1 MRPAADEPESSTA
14 FYERG
19 LQVTRCCCLWAG
31 MLLVCPSCRTRYV
44 VPDNAVGIDGRQVRC
59 ANCKHSWFQAGV
71 VPQVAPA
78 PSVVAPVDT
87 HGAPPTASA
96 EATPPV
102 QAVPPAKPLDEPA
115 PAPVPQPAPPAFS
128 SEPPPAFVSPSAVD
142 TERTNDAGATEPPFP
157 NFAEMRAG
165 STERPAAYMEPSV
178 PRGGFVDD
186 APAQSR
192 FAHEPPF
199 KARRNPAKI
208 WTMAAVAFAILVAA
222 IGGAISYF
230 GMPEIGLSNAAAE
243 PDLTIVLND
252 NLELNEREDGTPY
265 FIASGS
271 IVNPTAV
278 EQNVPEMLVTLKDAS
293 GRPVYS
299 WKMKAKTRALGP
311 GEKIDFSE
319 ARLDVPLAAKE
330 ISVGWVLS
338 GE

>member
-1 MRPAADEPESSTA
+1 MNLLRPQHFAIA
-14 FYERG
+14 G
-19 LQVTRCCCLWAG
+19 LQVIGCCCLCAE
-31 MLLVCPSCRTRYV
+31 MLLVCPSCRTRYA
-44 VPDNAVGIDGRQVRC
+44 VPDNAVGVDGRQVRC
-59 ANCKHSWFQAGV
+59 ANCKHSWFQAAT

-78 PSVVAPVDT
+78 PAVVTPVDT
-87 HGAPPTASA
+87 QSASPATSA
-96 EATPPV
+96 EATPPA
-102 QAVPPAKPLDEPA
+102 QAVPPATPVGEPA
-115 PAPVPQPAPPAFS
+115 PAPVPQLASPTFVAPN
-128 SEPPPAFVSPSAVD
+128 AVD
-142 TERTNDAGATEPPFP
+142 AERTNDAGVTEPAFP
-157 NFAEMRAG
+157 TFADMRAG
-165 STERPAAYMEPSV
+165 PAEAPTAYAEPSV
-178 PRGGFVDD
+178 PRGGLLDD
-186 APAQSR
+186 APAQSH

-208 WTMAAVAFAILVAA
+208 WTMAAVAIAILVAA

-293 GRPVYS
+293 GRSVYS

-311 GEKIDFSE
+311 GEKVDFSE

>member
-1 MRPAADEPESSTA
+1 MNLLRPQHFMKA
-14 FYERG
+14 G
-19 LQVTRCCCLWAG
+19 LQVIGGCCLCAE
-31 MLLVCPSCRTRYV
+31 MLLVCPSCRTRYA
-44 VPDNAVGIDGRQVRC
+44 VPDNAVGVDGRQVRC
-59 ANCKHSWFQAGV
+59 ANCKHSWFQAAA
-71 VPQVAPA
+71 VPAVTPAPA
-78 PSVVAPVDT
+78 VGAPVDT
-87 HGAPPTASA
+87 HSAPLTAST
-96 EATPPV
+96 EATAPA
-102 QAVPPAKPLDEPA
+102 QAVPPATPVEEPA
-115 PAPVPQPAPPAFS
+115 PAPVPQPAPATSVAPSSLDAERGNDSGANEPAF
-128 SEPPPAFVSPSAVD
+128 P
-142 TERTNDAGATEPPFP
+142 T
-157 NFAEMRAG
+157 FAETRAVQP
-165 STERPAAYMEPSV
+165 EPATAYAEPSV
-178 PRGGFVDD
+178 PRGGLLDD
-186 APAQSR
+186 APAQSH

-199 KARRNPAKI
+199 KARRKPVKI
-208 WTMAAVAFAILVAA
+208 WMMAAVALAILVAA

-230 GMPEIGLSNAAAE
+230 GMPVIGLSSAAAE

-293 GRPVYS
+293 GRSVYS

-311 GEKIDFSE
+311 GEKVDFSE

>member
-1 MRPAADEPESSTA
+1 MNLLRPQHFAIA
-14 FYERG
+14 G
-19 LQVTRCCCLWAG
+19 LQVIGGCCLCAE
-31 MLLVCPSCRTRYV
+31 MLLVCPSCRTRYA
-44 VPDNAVGIDGRQVRC
+44 VPDNAVGVDGRQVRC
-59 ANCKHSWFQAGV
+59 ANCKHSWFQAAV
-71 VPQVAPA
+71 APQVAPA
-78 PSVVAPVDT
+78 AAVVAPVDT
-87 HGAPPTASA
+87 QSAPPA

-102 QAVPPAKPLDEPA
+102 QAVPPATPVGEPA
-115 PAPVPQPAPPAFS
+115 PAPVPQPAPP
-128 SEPPPAFVSPSAVD
+128 PPPPTFVAPNAVD
-142 TERTNDAGATEPPFP
+142 AERTNDAIATEPAFP
-157 NFAEMRAG
+157 TFADMRAG
-165 STERPAAYMEPSV
+165 PAEAPTAYAEPTV
-178 PRGGFVDD
+178 PRGGLLDD
-186 APAQSR
+186 APAQSH

-208 WTMAAVAFAILVAA
+208 WTMAAVAIAILVAA

-293 GRPVYS
+293 GRSVYS

-311 GEKIDFSE
+311 GEKVDFSE

>member
-1 MRPAADEPESSTA
+1 MKA
-14 FYERG
+14 G
-19 LQVTRCCCLWAG
+19 LQVIGGCCLCAE
-31 MLLVCPSCRTRYV
+31 MLLVCPSCRTRYA
-44 VPDNAVGIDGRQVRC
+44 VPDNAVGVDGRQVRC
-59 ANCKHSWFQAGV
+59 ANCKHSWFQAAA
-71 VPQVAPA
+71 VPAVAPA
-78 PSVVAPVDT
+78 PAVVEPVDM
-87 HGAPPTASA
+87 HSAPPAASA

-102 QAVPPAKPLDEPA
+102 QEVPPATPVEEPA
-115 PAPVPQPAPPAFS
+115 PAPVPQSAPATSVA
-128 SEPPPAFVSPSAVD
+128 PSALD
-142 TERTNDAGATEPPFP
+142 AERGNDAGAQEPAFP
-157 NFAEMRAG
+157 TFAETRAVQPD
-165 STERPAAYMEPSV
+165 PATAYAEPSV
-178 PRGGFVDD
+178 PRGGLLDD
-186 APAQSR
+186 APAQSH

-199 KARRNPAKI
+199 KARRKPVKMWMI
-208 WTMAAVAFAILVAA
+208 AAVALAILVAA

-230 GMPEIGLSNAAAE
+230 GMPGFSISSAAAE

-299 WKMKAKTRALGP
+299 WKMKAKTRTLGP
-311 GEKIDFSE
+311 GEKVDFSE

>member
-1 MRPAADEPESSTA
+1 MNLHRPQHFMTA
-14 FYERG
+14 G
-19 LQVTRCCCLWAG
+19 LQVRRCCCLCAE

-59 ANCKHSWFQAGV
+59 ANCKHSWFQEGV
-71 VPQVAPA
+71 VAQIAPA
-78 PSVVAPVDT
+78 PSIVAPLDT

-96 EATPPV
+96 EKTP
-102 QAVPPAKPLDEPA
+102 QAQAIPMGDPA
-115 PAPVPQPAPPAFS
+115 PAPVSQPAPPAFS
-128 SEPPPAFVSPSAVD
+128 SEPPPKFVSPSGLD
-142 TERTNDAGATEPPFP
+142 TERTNDVGATEPAFP

-165 STERPAAYMEPSV
+165 STVPPAAYMEPSV

-186 APAQSR
+186 VPAQSR

-199 KARRNPAKI
+199 KARRNPAKM

-222 IGGAISYF
+222 IGGATSYF
-230 GMPEIGLSNAAAE
+230 GIPDFGLSNAAEE

-252 NLELNEREDGTPY
+252 NLELNERDDGTPY

-278 EQNVPEMLVTLKDAS
+278 KQNVPEMLVTLKDAS

-299 WKMKAKTRALGP
+299 WKMKAKTRTLGP
-311 GEKIDFSE
+311 GEKVDFSE
-319 ARLDVPLAAKE
+319 ARLDVPLAAKQ

>member
-1 MRPAADEPESSTA
+1 MNLLRPQHFMKA
-14 FYERG
+14 G
-19 LQVTRCCCLWAG
+19 LQVIGGCCLCAE
-31 MLLVCPSCRTRYV
+31 MLLVCPSCRTRYA
-44 VPDNAVGIDGRQVRC
+44 VPDNAVGVDGRQVRC
-59 ANCKHSWFQAGV
+59 ANCKHSWFQAAV
-71 VPQVAPA
+71 APQVAPA
-78 PSVVAPVDT
+78 PAAVAPVDT
-87 HGAPPTASA
+87 RSAPPT

-102 QAVPPAKPLDEPA
+102 QAVPPATPVGEPA
-115 PAPVPQPAPPAFS
+115 PAPVPQPAPQT
-128 SEPPPAFVSPSAVD
+128 FVAPTAVD
-142 TERTNDAGATEPPFP
+142 TERRNDVGATEPAFP
-157 NFAEMRAG
+157 TFADMRAG
-165 STERPAAYMEPSV
+165 STEPAAAYAEPTV
-178 PRGGFVDD
+178 PRGGLLDD
-186 APAQSR
+186 ASAQSH

-208 WTMAAVAFAILVAA
+208 WTMAAVALAILVAA

-230 GMPEIGLSNAAAE
+230 GMPEIGVSSAAAE

-293 GRPVYS
+293 GRSVYS

-311 GEKIDFSE
+311 GEKVDFSE

>member
-1 MRPAADEPESSTA
+1 MNLLRPQHFMKA
-14 FYERG
+14 G
-19 LQVTRCCCLWAG
+19 LQVTGCCCLCAE
-31 MLLVCPSCRTRYV
+31 MLLVCPSCRTRYA
-44 VPDNAVGIDGRQVRC
+44 VPDNAVGVDGRQVRC
-59 ANCKHSWFQAGV
+59 ANCKHSWFQAAV
-71 VPQVAPA
+71 APQVAPA
-78 PSVVAPVDT
+78 PAAVAPVDT
-87 HGAPPTASA
+87 QSAPPA

-102 QAVPPAKPLDEPA
+102 QAVPPATPVGEPT
-115 PAPVPQPAPPAFS
+115 PTPVPQPAPP
-128 SEPPPAFVSPSAVD
+128 PPTFVAPTAVD
-142 TERTNDAGATEPPFP
+142 AERANDADATEPAFP
-157 NFAEMRAG
+157 TFADMRAG
-165 STERPAAYMEPSV
+165 PAEAPTASAEPSV
-178 PRGGFVDD
+178 PRGGLLDD
-186 APAQSR
+186 APAQSH

-199 KARRNPAKI
+199 KARRNLSKI
-208 WTMAAVAFAILVAA
+208 WMMAAVACAIVVAA
-222 IGGAISYF
+222 IGGAASYF
-230 GMPEIGLSNAAAE
+230 GMPDFGLSSAAAE

-293 GRPVYS
+293 GRSVYS

-311 GEKIDFSE
+311 GEKVDFSE

>member
-1 MRPAADEPESSTA
+1 MNLLRPQHFMKA
-14 FYERG
+14 G
-19 LQVTRCCCLWAG
+19 LQVIGGCCLCAE
-31 MLLVCPSCRTRYV
+31 MLLVCPSCRTRYA
-44 VPDNAVGIDGRQVRC
+44 VPDNAVGVDGRQVRC
-59 ANCKHSWFQAGV
+59 ANCKHSWFQAAA
-71 VPQVAPA
+71 VPAVTPAPA
-78 PSVVAPVDT
+78 VVEPVDT
-87 HGAPPTASA
+87 HSAPPTASA

-102 QAVPPAKPLDEPA
+102 QEVPPATPVEEPA
-115 PAPVPQPAPPAFS
+115 PAPVPQSAPATSVAPS
-128 SEPPPAFVSPSAVD
+128 SLDA
-142 TERTNDAGATEPPFP
+142 ERGNDAGAHEPAFP
-157 NFAEMRAG
+157 TFAETRAVQP
-165 STERPAAYMEPSV
+165 EPATAYAEPSV
-178 PRGGFVDD
+178 PRGGLLDD
-186 APAQSR
+186 APAQSH

-199 KARRNPAKI
+199 KARRKPVKKWMI
-208 WTMAAVAFAILVAA
+208 AAVALAILVAA

-230 GMPEIGLSNAAAE
+230 GMPGFSISSAAAE

-293 GRPVYS
+293 GRSVYS

-311 GEKIDFSE
+311 GEKVDFSE

>member
-1 MRPAADEPESSTA
+1 MNLLRPQHFMKA
-14 FYERG
+14 G
-19 LQVTRCCCLWAG
+19 LQVIGGCCLCAE
-31 MLLVCPSCRTRYV
+31 MLLVCPSCRTRYA
-44 VPDNAVGIDGRQVRC
+44 VPDNAVGVDGRQVRC
-59 ANCKHSWFQAGV
+59 ANCKHSWFQAAA
-71 VPQVAPA
+71 VPAVAPA
-78 PSVVAPVDT
+78 PAVVEPVDM
-87 HGAPPTASA
+87 HSAPPAASA

-102 QAVPPAKPLDEPA
+102 QEVPPATPVEEPA
-115 PAPVPQPAPPAFS
+115 PAPVPQSAPATSVA
-128 SEPPPAFVSPSAVD
+128 PSALD
-142 TERTNDAGATEPPFP
+142 AERGNDAGAHEPAFP
-157 NFAEMRAG
+157 TFAETRAVQPD
-165 STERPAAYMEPSV
+165 PATAYAEPSV
-178 PRGGFVDD
+178 PRGGLLDD
-186 APAQSR
+186 APAQSH

-199 KARRNPAKI
+199 KARRKPVKM
-208 WTMAAVAFAILVAA
+208 WMMAAVALAILVAA

-230 GMPEIGLSNAAAE
+230 GMPGFSISSAAAE

-293 GRPVYS
+293 GRSVYS
-299 WKMKAKTRALGP
+299 WKMKAKTRTLGP
-311 GEKIDFSE
+311 GEKVDFSE

>member
-1 MRPAADEPESSTA
+1 MNRHRPQHFMKA
-14 FYERG
+14 G
-19 LQVTRCCCLWAG
+19 LQVIGGCCLCAE
-31 MLLVCPSCRTRYV
+31 MLLVCPSCRTRYA
-44 VPDNAVGIDGRQVRC
+44 VPDNAVGVDGRQVRC
-59 ANCKHSWFQAGV
+59 ANCKHSWFQAAV
-71 VPQVAPA
+71 APQVAQVPA
-78 PSVVAPVDT
+78 VAAPLDT
-87 HGAPPTASA
+87 QSAPPA
-96 EATPPV
+96 EATPPA
-102 QAVPPAKPLDEPA
+102 QAVPPATPVGEPA
-115 PAPVPQPAPPAFS
+115 PAPVPQPAPP
-128 SEPPPAFVSPSAVD
+128 PPPPTFVAPNAVD
-142 TERTNDAGATEPPFP
+142 AERTNDAIATEPAFP
-157 NFAEMRAG
+157 TFADMRAG
-165 STERPAAYMEPSV
+165 SAEAATASAEPSV
-178 PRGGFVDD
+178 PRGGLLDD
-186 APAQSR
+186 APAQSH

-199 KARRNPAKI
+199 KARRKPVKM
-208 WTMAAVAFAILVAA
+208 WMMAAVAFAILVAA

-230 GMPEIGLSNAAAE
+230 GMPEIGLSSAAAE

-293 GRPVYS
+293 GRSVYS

-311 GEKIDFSE
+311 GEKVDFSE

>member
-1 MRPAADEPESSTA
+1 
-14 FYERG
+14 
-19 LQVTRCCCLWAG
+19 
-31 MLLVCPSCRTRYV
+31 
-44 VPDNAVGIDGRQVRC
+44 
-59 ANCKHSWFQAGV
+59 
-71 VPQVAPA
+71 
-78 PSVVAPVDT
+78 
-87 HGAPPTASA
+87 
-96 EATPPV
+96 
-102 QAVPPAKPLDEPA
+102 
-115 PAPVPQPAPPAFS
+115 
-128 SEPPPAFVSPSAVD
+128 
-142 TERTNDAGATEPPFP
+142 
-157 NFAEMRAG
+157 MRAG
-165 STERPAAYMEPSV
+165 PAKGDAAFAEPSV
-178 PRGGFVDD
+178 PRGGLLDD
-186 APAQSR
+186 APAQSH

-208 WTMAAVAFAILVAA
+208 WTMAAVAIAILVAA
-222 IGGAISYF
+222 IGGGISYF

-278 EQNVPEMLVTLKDAS
+278 AQNVPEMLVTLKDAS
-293 GRPVYS
+293 GRSVYS

-311 GEKIDFSE
+311 GEKVDFSE

>member
-1 MRPAADEPESSTA
+1 MNLLRPQHFMKA
-14 FYERG
+14 G
-19 LQVTRCCCLWAG
+19 LQVTGCCCLCAE
-31 MLLVCPSCRTRYV
+31 MLLVCPSCRTRYA
-44 VPDNAVGIDGRQVRC
+44 VPDNAVGVDGRQVRC
-59 ANCKHSWFQAGV
+59 ANCKHSWFQAAA
-71 VPQVAPA
+71 VPEVAPA
-78 PSVVAPVDT
+78 PAAVAPVDT
-87 HGAPPTASA
+87 QSVPPA

-102 QAVPPAKPLDEPA
+102 QAVPPATPVGEPT
-115 PAPVPQPAPPAFS
+115 PAPVPQPAPP
-128 SEPPPAFVSPSAVD
+128 PPTFVAPTAVD
-142 TERTNDAGATEPPFP
+142 AERTNDAIATEPAFP
-157 NFAEMRAG
+157 TFADMRAG
-165 STERPAAYMEPSV
+165 SAEAPTAYAEPSV
-178 PRGGFVDD
+178 PRGGLLDD
-186 APAQSR
+186 APAQSH

-208 WTMAAVAFAILVAA
+208 WTMAAVAIAILVAA

-311 GEKIDFSE
+311 GEKVDFSE

>member
-1 MRPAADEPESSTA
+1 MNCHRPQHFTIA
-14 FYERG
+14 G
-19 LQVTRCCCLWAG
+19 LQVTGGCCLCAE
-31 MLLVCPSCRTRYV
+31 MLLVCPSCRTRYA
-44 VPDNAVGIDGRQVRC
+44 VPDNAVGVDGRQVRC
-59 ANCKHSWFQAGV
+59 ANCKHSWFQAGA
-71 VPQVAPA
+71 VPEVAPA
-78 PSVVAPVDT
+78 PAVVAPVET
-87 HGAPPTASA
+87 HSAPPAASA
-96 EATPPV
+96 EATAPA
-102 QAVPPAKPLDEPA
+102 QTVPPATPVDEPA
-115 PAPVPQPAPPAFS
+115 PVPVPQPAPTT
-128 SEPPPAFVSPSAVD
+128 FVSPSAVD
-142 TERTNDAGATEPPFP
+142 AERANDVGTTEPAFP
-157 NFAEMRAG
+157 NFADMRVG
-165 STERPAAYMEPSV
+165 SAEAPTAYKEPSV
-178 PRGGFVDD
+178 PRGGLLDD
-186 APAQSR
+186 APAQSH

-199 KARRNPAKI
+199 KARRNLSKI

-278 EQNVPEMLVTLKDAS
+278 KQNVPEMLVTLKDAS
-293 GRPVYS
+293 GRSVYS

-311 GEKIDFSE
+311 GEKVDFSE

>member
-1 MRPAADEPESSTA
+1 MNLLRPQHFMKA
-14 FYERG
+14 G
-19 LQVTRCCCLWAG
+19 LQVTGCCCLCAE
-31 MLLVCPSCRTRYV
+31 MLLVCPSCRTRYA
-44 VPDNAVGIDGRQVRC
+44 VPDNAVGVDGRQVRC
-59 ANCKHSWFQAGV
+59 ANCKHSWFQAAA
-71 VPQVAPA
+71 VPAVTPAPA
-78 PSVVAPVDT
+78 VVEPVDT
-87 HGAPPTASA
+87 HSAPPTASA
-96 EATPPV
+96 EATAPA
-102 QAVPPAKPLDEPA
+102 QAVPPATPVGEPA
-115 PAPVPQPAPPAFS
+115 PAPVPQPAPATS
-128 SEPPPAFVSPSAVD
+128 VAPSALD
-142 TERTNDAGATEPPFP
+142 AERNNDAGADEPAFP
-157 NFAEMRAG
+157 TFAETRAVQP
-165 STERPAAYMEPSV
+165 EPATAYAEPSV
-178 PRGGFVDD
+178 PRGGLLDD
-186 APAQSR
+186 APAQSH

-199 KARRNPAKI
+199 KARRKPVKMWMI
-208 WTMAAVAFAILVAA
+208 AAVAFAILVAA

-230 GMPEIGLSNAAAE
+230 GMPGFSLSNAAAE

-299 WKMKAKTRALGP
+299 WKMKAKARTLGP
-311 GEKIDFSE
+311 GEKVDFSE

>member
-1 MRPAADEPESSTA
+1 MNLLRPQHFMKA
-14 FYERG
+14 G
-19 LQVTRCCCLWAG
+19 LQVTGCCCLCAE
-31 MLLVCPSCRTRYV
+31 MLLVCPSCRTRYA
-44 VPDNAVGIDGRQVRC
+44 VPDNAVGVDGRQVRC
-59 ANCKHSWFQAGV
+59 ANCKNSWFQAAV
-71 VPQVAPA
+71 APQVAPA
-78 PSVVAPVDT
+78 PAAVAPVDT
-87 HGAPPTASA
+87 RSAPPA
-96 EATPPV
+96 EATPPA
-102 QAVPPAKPLDEPA
+102 QAVPPATPLGEPA
-115 PAPVPQPAPPAFS
+115 PAPVPQPAPP
-128 SEPPPAFVSPSAVD
+128 PPPPTFVAPNAVD
-142 TERTNDAGATEPPFP
+142 AERTNDAIATEPAFP
-157 NFAEMRAG
+157 TFADMRAG
-165 STERPAAYMEPSV
+165 SAEAPADYKEPSV
-178 PRGGFVDD
+178 PRGGLLDD
-186 APAQSR
+186 APAQSH

-208 WTMAAVAFAILVAA
+208 WTMAAVALAILVAA

-230 GMPEIGLSNAAAE
+230 GMPEIGVSSAAAE

-293 GRPVYS
+293 GRSVYS
-299 WKMKAKTRALGP
+299 WKMKAKTRTLGP
-311 GEKIDFSE
+311 GEKVDFSE

>member
-1 MRPAADEPESSTA
+1 
-14 FYERG
+14 
-19 LQVTRCCCLWAG
+19 
-31 MLLVCPSCRTRYV
+31 
-44 VPDNAVGIDGRQVRC
+44 
-59 ANCKHSWFQAGV
+59 
-71 VPQVAPA
+71 
-78 PSVVAPVDT
+78 VD
-87 HGAPPTASA
+87 A
-96 EATPPV
+96 
-102 QAVPPAKPLDEPA
+102 
-115 PAPVPQPAPPAFS
+115 
-128 SEPPPAFVSPSAVD
+128 
-142 TERTNDAGATEPPFP
+142 ERTNDTGATEPAFP
-157 NFAEMRAG
+157 NFADMRAG
-165 STERPAAYMEPSV
+165 SAEAPKAFAEPSV
-178 PRGGFVDD
+178 PRGGLLDD
-186 APAQSR
+186 APAQSH

-199 KARRNPAKI
+199 KARRNLSKI
-208 WTMAAVAFAILVAA
+208 WTMAAVALAILVAA

-293 GRPVYS
+293 GRSVYS

-311 GEKIDFSE
+311 GEKVDFSE

>member
-1 MRPAADEPESSTA
+1 
-14 FYERG
+14 
-19 LQVTRCCCLWAG
+19 
-31 MLLVCPSCRTRYV
+31 MLLVCPSCRTRYA
-44 VPDNAVGIDGRQVRC
+44 VPDNAVGVDGRQVRC
-59 ANCKHSWFQAGV
+59 ANCKHSWFQAAV
-71 VPQVAPA
+71 APQVAPA
-78 PSVVAPVDT
+78 AAAVAPVDT
-87 HGAPPTASA
+87 QSAPPA
-96 EATPPV
+96 EATPPL
-102 QAVPPAKPLDEPA
+102 QAVQPATPVGEPA
-115 PAPVPQPAPPAFS
+115 PAPVPQP
-128 SEPPPAFVSPSAVD
+128 PPPPFVAPSAVD
-142 TERTNDAGATEPPFP
+142 AERTNDADATEPAFP
-157 NFAEMRAG
+157 NFADMRAG
-165 STERPAAYMEPSV
+165 PAKGDAAFAEPSV
-178 PRGGFVDD
+178 PRGGLLDD
-186 APAQSR
+186 APAPSH

-293 GRPVYS
+293 GRSVYS
-299 WKMKAKTRALGP
+299 WKMKAKTRTLGP
-311 GEKIDFSE
+311 GEKVDFSE